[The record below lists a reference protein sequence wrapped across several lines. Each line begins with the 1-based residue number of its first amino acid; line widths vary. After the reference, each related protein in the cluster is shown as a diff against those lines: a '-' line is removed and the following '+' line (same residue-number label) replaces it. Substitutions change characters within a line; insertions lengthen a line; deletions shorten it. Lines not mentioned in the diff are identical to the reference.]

1 MIFEYSNTY
10 KDENGTEIEIRLKAE
25 RPTDAYMRETLRFI
39 PSCAQSFY
47 LEVAEKLNN
56 EH

>member
-10 KDENGTEIEIRLKAE
+10 KDENGTEIEIRLKTE
-25 RPTDAYMRETLRFI
+25 RPTDTYMRETLRFI
-39 PSCAQSFY
+39 PSCSQSFY